1 MVVFVVDG
9 VCRAIKIAH
18 NCFLLSLNLLH
29 NDDVCMFVV
38 CVLECLFHILKS
50 VKLSKSP
57 RKGE

>member
-50 VKLSKSP
+50 VKTVKKS
-57 RKGE
+57 

>member
-1 MVVFVVDG
+1 MVDFVVDG

-38 CVLECLFHILKS
+38 CVLKCLFTF
-50 VKLSKSP
+50 
-57 RKGE
+57 